1 MKTDTQRYPLFSLEN
16 AVVVG
21 AAVCEAGGSNGQVP
35 KAVIASSLQCSS
47 TSGAFLQRLATAR
60 SFGILEGRGAYQLTE
75 QAKQFYLPSHDTE
88 KQQALIGM
96 FASPPVFAELL
107 KRLDGNK
114 LPPRSMIANMLRREL
129 NLPPSWSDRVA
140 GFFVNGAQFS
150 GALDEHGFLRLA
162 ASRHSSPKTNGERR
176 STETPTVTLHRSRAM
191 AESEEGTAPEG
202 KDSWVYQSVRLDTPS
217 NLSPGLWKKLNQ
229 YVQVIKPEGAEEGG
243 S

>member
-1 MKTDTQRYPLFSLEN
+1 MKTETQRYPLFSLEN

-21 AAVCEAGGSNGQVP
+21 AAVCEAGGSNGEVP

-75 QAKQFYLPSHDTE
+75 QAKQYYLPSNDTE

-96 FASPPVFAELL
+96 FASPPVFADLL

-114 LPPRSMIANMLRREL
+114 LPPRSMVANILRREL
-129 NLPPSWSDRVA
+129 NLPASWSDRVA

-150 GALDEHGFLRLA
+150 GALDAQGFLRLSA
-162 ASRHSSPKTNGERR
+162 ARHTMPKAMTDSR
-176 STETPTVTLHRSRAM
+176 STESPAFTSHGSQQN
-191 AESEEGTAPEG
+191 AEIEESAPLG
-202 KDSWVYQSVRLDTPS
+202 KDSWVYQAVRLDTPRD
-217 NLSPGLWKKLNQ
+217 LSPALWKKLNQ
-229 YVQVIKPEGAEEGG
+229 YVQVIKPEGVEE
-243 S
+243 